1 MIMKLNRIS
10 EIFRTMIIL
19 YQILVIKLINKIRKT
34 NKMFLLQISW

>member
-1 MIMKLNRIS
+1 MIIKINRIS

-34 NKMFLLQISW
+34 NKIFLLQISW

>member
-1 MIMKLNRIS
+1 MKLNRIS